1 MRQRGWIYFAMVVA
15 ASAAAAMS
23 MVRAGAVVEPASEPD
38 ATQAAAPNGGGHVLN
53 ATGGYHFT
61 IPPGW
66 NGNIFGNTQP
76 IDNRL
81 TFNARKDPD
90 GSVSGWYDY
99 VQTYEGEVFKFS
111 GPVTCLGVYDTPPLA
126 GFPEVPAL
134 AQNRAKWGGR
144 VDRSNDPTV
153 PVGTFI
159 WFASIDNGEGANG
172 WADASTLPS
181 FGSEAINNLFC
192 ASTRVPNPNFGPHR
206 LGGGNIQIH

>member
-1 MRQRGWIYFAMVVA
+1 MRQRVLICFAIVVVVA
-15 ASAAAAMS
+15 AAAAIPLVM
-23 MVRAGAVVEPASEPD
+23 AGAAGERAPEAESAS
-38 ATQAAAPNGGGHVLN
+38 ASSNGGGHVLN

-66 NGNIFGNTQP
+66 NGNIFGNATP

-99 VQTYEGEVFKFS
+99 VQTFEGVDFKFS
-111 GPVTCLGVYDTPPLA
+111 GPVTCLGIYDTPPLV

-134 AQNRAKWGGR
+134 TQNRAKWGGR
-144 VDRSNDPTV
+144 VDKSNDPTV

-206 LGGGNIQIH
+206 LGGGNIQVH

>member
-1 MRQRGWIYFAMVVA
+1 MRSRWKTWTAVGILAAAAAAAPAARAQTVSEPTLESEQ
-15 ASAAAAMS
+15 ASAASSA
-23 MVRAGAVVEPASEPD
+23 
-38 ATQAAAPNGGGHVLN
+38 GGGHVLN

-66 NGNIFGNTQP
+66 NGNIFGNTLP
-76 IDNRL
+76 VENRL
-81 TFNARKDPD
+81 TFNAKKDAD

-99 VQTYEGEVFKFS
+99 EQTYEGVVYKFS
-111 GPVTCLGVYDTPPLA
+111 GPVTCLGVHDTPVLV

-134 AQNRAKWGGR
+134 TRNRAKWGGR
-144 VDRSNDPTV
+144 VDRSTDPTI

-172 WADASTLPS
+172 WSDSSTLPS
-181 FGSEAINNLFC
+181 FGSEAINNAFC

-206 LGGGNIQIH
+206 LGGGNVQVH

>member
-1 MRQRGWIYFAMVVA
+1 MRRRAWMCLAIAVVVA
-15 ASAAAAMS
+15 AAAAMS
-23 MVRAGAVVEPASEPD
+23 LVRAGAVVAPAETEAS
-38 ATQAAAPNGGGHVLN
+38 QAASSNGGGHVLN
-53 ATGGYHFT
+53 ATGGYHFS

-66 NGNIFGNTQP
+66 NGNIFGNNSP

-99 VQTYEGEVFKFS
+99 VQTFEGEVFKFS
-111 GPVTCLGVYDTPPLA
+111 GPVTCLGVYDTPPLV

-134 AQNRAKWGGR
+134 TQNRAKWGGR
-144 VDRSNDPTV
+144 VDKSNDPTV

-181 FGSEAINNLFC
+181 FGPEAINNAFC

-206 LGGGNIQIH
+206 LGGGNIQVH